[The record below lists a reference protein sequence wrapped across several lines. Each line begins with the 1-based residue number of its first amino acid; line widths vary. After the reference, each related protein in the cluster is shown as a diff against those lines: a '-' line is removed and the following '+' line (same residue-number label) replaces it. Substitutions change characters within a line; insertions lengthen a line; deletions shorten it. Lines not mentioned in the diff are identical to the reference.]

1 MIVTLEEDP
10 KTGDLLLPIPIE
22 ILNQMGWD
30 DGNTILWEEMP
41 DGSYSLTKEEKACQK
56 NKKNLES

>member
-10 KTGDLLLPIPIE
+10 EWKKPYYLSVIE

-30 DGNTILWEEMP
+30 DGNVFWEEM
-41 DGSYSLTKEEKACQK
+41 DGSYSLTKEEKTCQK
-56 NKKNLES
+56 NKKV

>member
-41 DGSYSLTKEEKACQK
+41 DGSYSLTKGEEACQK

>member
-41 DGSYSLTKEEKACQK
+41 DGSYSLKKEEKTCQK
-56 NKKNLES
+56 IEKDLES